1 MIVLRDKSLKQDY
14 PTTLSM
20 AKLKSSLGNCHTALE
35 NMWVIFKYLWIL
47 ISNIIPQ

>member
-1 MIVLRDKSLKQDY
+1 MIVLCDKSLKQDY

-35 NMWVIFKYLWIL
+35 NVSYLQ
-47 ISNIIPQ
+47 ISSDVDF